1 MSTMV
6 SLYTV
11 CEIVSADTSAII
23 VYFILQVAMVTY
35 YMRLAVDSVL
45 KPVLVPS
52 QSVVRVNLLIV

>member
-1 MSTMV
+1 M
-6 SLYTV
+6 